1 MLVRKILV
9 AGITAALAISAVA
22 EETTKMSW
30 DDFSPPPDKKFDWVQ
45 MNSGEWLKGE
55 IKVMYSF
62 TLEFDSDEL
71 DLLDLDMDDVKQI
84 RSAGNQRILVET
96 GRRDTEVM
104 QGKLI
109 VNGEKVQLISNN
121 QTNEIKRVDLVSIA
135 GGSTSEWDNWS
146 GNLAFGLT
154 LRGGNTETADVNT
167 SFNIRR
173 RTAMTRFNA
182 DYLATYSE
190 ASAIDTTGN
199 KTTAETANNQRLSGY
214 FDWFLT
220 SRLYWQVVNA
230 EWYRDPFV
238 NIADQYSLSTAVGY
252 DFIRTSRTE
261 WTFNVGAGYQ
271 ETRFDS
277 VEVGE
282 EEKSDS
288 PFGTIGTRLDHEI
301 SGDLDFLFDY
311 SARFLN
317 DSSGTYTHHMVT
329 TLSYE
334 LIADLDIDLS
344 FIWDR
349 IESPTPIESDDGLGG
364 TIITTPE
371 QDDYQLIV
379 SIAYDF

>member
-1 MLVRKILV
+1 MANRCKL
-9 AGITAALAISAVA
+9 
-22 EETTKMSW
+22 
-30 DDFSPPPDKKFDWVQ
+30 
-45 MNSGEWLKGE
+45 N
-55 IKVMYSF
+55 
-62 TLEFDSDEL
+62 
-71 DLLDLDMDDVKQI
+71 LLQI

-104 QGKLI
+104 QGRLV
-109 VNGEKVQLISNN
+109 VNGEKVQLINKEG
-121 QTNEIKRVDLVSIA
+121 TNEIKRIELVSIA

-146 GNLAFGLT
+146 GNIAFGLT
-154 LRGGNTETADVNT
+154 VRGGNTETADLNN
-167 SFNIRR
+167 SINIRR
-173 RTAMTRFNA
+173 RTAMSRLNL

-190 ASAIDTTGN
+190 ASATDSATGD
-199 KTTAETANNQRLSGY
+199 KTTVETANNQRLSGY

-220 SRLYWQVVNA
+220 SRLYWQILNA

-238 NIADQYSLSTAVGY
+238 NIQNQYSLNTAAGY

-271 ETRFDS
+271 ETQFDS
-277 VEVGE
+277 VQAGE
-282 EEKSDS
+282 DSQSDS

-317 DSSGTYTHHMVT
+317 EDSGTYTHHLVT

-349 IESPTPIESDDGLGG
+349 IEDPTPIETDDGGGG
-364 TIITTPE
+364 TIVTTPE
-371 QDDYQLIV
+371 QDDYQLVV